1 MWITISTS
9 SHPFLHTHS
18 SSWCSSRPIR
28 AYHRTAISTAVLFW
42 ATSSHGFQY
51 NNCLQLITSS
61 VSTIA
66 SKHRTACMEEEAHL
80 RTESVLAK
88 LLTRMMWIGAWVV
101 EALLETRD
109 TCIREDLWRSSND
122 AMVISSAT
130 YCFLWFKVFPK
141 CGCSLGHSPATVCI
155 MCSERTNPHGWRP
168 KDPILLLQNQT
179 FSCTPL
185 LHSNVIMHIS
195 TPLEV
200 THATAVEI
208 YIASKFIT
216 GLKSLLHKPWSDNKI
231 LQNGTEWMINLKDI
245 HYAPSHFPYF
255 K

>member
-18 SSWCSSRPIR
+18 SSWCSSLPIR
-28 AYHRTAISTAVLFW
+28 AYHRTAISTVVLFW

-51 NNCLQLITSS
+51 NNCLQLMTSS
-61 VSTIA
+61 VKDNSIQTQNCM
-66 SKHRTACMEEEAHL
+66 HRGGSSSQNRVSPCKAFDQNDVDRGMSCGGSVGNKRHL
-80 RTESVLAK
+80 HKRRPLK
-88 LLTRMMWIGAWVV
+88 KQQWCHGHQ
-101 EALLETRD
+101 
-109 TCIREDLWRSSND
+109 
-122 AMVISSAT
+122 SAT
-130 YCFLWFKVFPK
+130 YCFLSFKVFPK

-185 LHSNVIMHIS
+185 LHSSVLMHIS

-200 THATAVEI
+200 THAPAVEI

-216 GLKSLLHKPWSDNKI
+216 GLNSLLHKPWSDNRI